1 MDILKGLNRA
11 QLQAVKKKEGIAL
24 VISGAGCGG
33 TKVAKSKMSY
43 LIKHCGVP
51 PKSILYLTVTNH
63 AVQSARESAANF
75 LGKKTEVWISTFY
88 AACAKVLREK
98 GEKIGIIPN
107 FVILDEDDQIILVR
121 DCLQELNLMGRETS
135 SNSILS
141 SICRAKD
148 NLIYPEDYKKEAG
161 DDHFKKMVSKT
172 YSLYQEKLE
181 TNRSLDFGDLILQT
195 VLLFK
200 KHPEVLSYYQDRFKY
215 IIVDDYQDTNLS
227 CAEFLKIL
235 SAKTKG
241 LTVIGNEDHSVFGFR
256 GANIH
261 NILNFEKIWG
271 SSVEKIYLEEN
282 YRFPPSILAVAN
294 NLLKSNT
301 RRVEKNIYS
310 RKKDGPPPVFYKA
323 SNEYEEAWFVTR
335 EIMER
340 IKKEKRKYCDFA
352 VLYRTPGQSRI
363 FEETFTQSNIPYK
376 ITSGFKFFQRKE
388 IKDIIS
394 YLRVLSNF
402 YDNLSFKRIVNAP
415 LRGIGSITLLKLEQM
430 ATKNKMALSEIVKDD
445 KSLGLLRPSI
455 KDTLFDF
462 NDFLKEL
469 NKIRKNK
476 SISEICKIIL
486 KKTKYLEELEKD
498 DTDESK
504 NKLSAIED
512 FIVQIKKLEK
522 EQESLAH
529 LLEKISLH
537 NEIDDYDRKHQS
549 VTLMTVHNTKGL
561 EFPVVFLVGLEEG
574 IFPHWGSLKDDIDL
588 EEERRL
594 CYVGTTRAQDVL
606 YITCAHSR
614 NSYGG
619 VKYNKTS
626 RFIEELGLLDKNIGY
641 KGGGKGKEAKAG
653 DSLPKKQESF
663 KMGDKVYHDRWGE
676 GKIVEIRKENNVIS
690 VSFVSVGLKNL
701 ILDYAPLKK
710 L

>member
-1 MDILKGLNRA
+1 MDILKGLNKA
-11 QLQAVKKKEGIAL
+11 QQDAVKKTEATVL

-33 TKVAKSKMSY
+33 TKVAICKVFY
-43 LIKHCGVP
+43 LIKHRGVP
-51 PKSILYLTVTNH
+51 PRNILYLTVTNH
-63 AVQSARESAANF
+63 SKIAARENTAVT
-75 LGKKTEVWISTFY
+75 LRKKIDICLSTFH
-88 AACAKVLREK
+88 ATCAKILREK

-121 DCLQELNLMGRETS
+121 DCLQELNLMGREIS

-148 NLIYPEDYKKEAG
+148 NLIHPEDYKKEVG
-161 DDHFKKMVSKT
+161 DDHFKKTVSKT
-172 YSLYQEKLE
+172 YSLYQEKLN

-200 KHPEVLSYYQDRFKY
+200 KHPEVLSYYQDKFKY

-227 CAEFLKIL
+227 CAEFLKML
-235 SAKTKG
+235 SAKCKG
-241 LTVIGNEDHSVFGFR
+241 ITVIGNEDHSIFGFK

-282 YRFPPSILAVAN
+282 YRFPPGILAVAN
-294 NLLKSNT
+294 NLLKFNT
-301 RRVEKNIYS
+301 HRVEKNIYS
-310 RKKDGPPPVFYKA
+310 RKKDGLPPVFYKA

-335 EIMER
+335 EIMEK
-340 IKKEKRKYCDFA
+340 IKKEKKRYCDFA
-352 VLYRTPGQSRI
+352 VLYRTPGQARI

-394 YLRVLSNF
+394 YLRVMSNF

-415 LRGIGSITLLKLEQM
+415 LRGIGNITLLKLEQM

-445 KSLGLLRPSI
+445 ECLGALRPSI

-462 NDFLKEL
+462 NGFLKEL
-469 NKIRKNK
+469 NKIRKDK
-476 SISEICKIIL
+476 STSEVCKIIL

-498 DTDESK
+498 DTEESK
-504 NKLSAIED
+504 NKLAAIEE

-522 EQESLAH
+522 ENGSLVN

-537 NEIDDYDRKHQS
+537 SEIDDYNRKEQS
-549 VTLMTVHNTKGL
+549 VTLMTVHNAKGL

-594 CYVGTTRAQDVL
+594 CYVGATRVQDVL

-641 KGGGKGKEAKAG
+641 KGGKGKEIKVD
-653 DSLPKKQESF
+653 DSLPKKPESF

-690 VSFVSVGLKNL
+690 VNFVSVGLKNL
-701 ILDYAPLKK
+701 ILDYAPLRKQ
-710 L
+710 